1 MRYRQLR
8 FRKENQGCKIPDASG
23 IVKKTDYNA
32 KITELENKMLTNSAL
47 SAAESKIPD
56 NSSLVKKTD

>member
-1 MRYRQLR
+1 MQA
-8 FRKENQGCKIPDASG
+8 KKIPDTIG

-32 KITELENKMLTNSAL
+32 KITELENKMLTNSAM

-56 NSSLVKKTD
+56 NSSLVKMTD

>member
-1 MRYRQLR
+1 MQA
-8 FRKENQGCKIPDASG
+8 KKIPDTIR

-32 KITELENKMLTNSAL
+32 KITELENKMLTNSAM

-56 NSSLVKKTD
+56 NSSLVKMTD

>member
-1 MRYRQLR
+1 MQT
-8 FRKENQGCKIPDASG
+8 KKIPDTSG

-32 KITELENKMLTNSAL
+32 KITELKNKMLTNSAL